1 MMLMETT
8 FDTKKKRGNF
18 KMKAIVTIIAALIVN
33 LLVSAGEGWFLMN
46 VWNWLAE
53 SIAGMPPIPSYSIAF
68 AICALLNFL
77 FK

>member
-1 MMLMETT
+1 
-8 FDTKKKRGNF
+8 
-18 KMKAIVTIIAALIVN
+18 MKAIVTIISALIVY
-33 LLVSAGEGWFLMN
+33 LLISAGEGWFLMI
-46 VWNWLAE
+46 VWNWLAG

>member
-1 MMLMETT
+1 MLMETT

-18 KMKAIVTIIAALIVN
+18 KMKAIITIIAALIVY
-33 LLVSAGEGWFLMN
+33 LLVSAAEGWFLMN

-53 SIAGMPPIPSYSIAF
+53 SIAGMPPIPSYGIAF